1 MLAPME
7 LRRFDAVG
15 DFLSVAEPFLVER
28 EAEHNLLLGVASSIT
43 EAPEAYSGPPYLAV
57 VTDRDRVVAAA
68 LRTPPFRLVLSEVDD
83 PRAIGLLAAD
93 WPANELPD
101 VLGPVEH
108 VRAFVEAR
116 AALGGPQGTLEMSER
131 VYQLTEVQ
139 PIPSIAGHARPA
151 TLDDRD
157 LVIAWLEA
165 FRLEAFGD
173 AEPGSVVADA
183 DRWLARRGR
192 SLHLWQD
199 GDVVSLAGTGG
210 RTPNGIRIGPVYTPP
225 DARRRGYASAL
236 VAAISQEELD
246 AGCRFCFLFTD
257 LANPTANHIYQ
268 AIGYAPVRDVEAY
281 VFAIVS
287 ADETTPLEDDGEGS
301 VDPLTGQVIKGESP
315 WPMAIAVVVLIVFAL
330 VSSSQL
336 AIFPPWVLAAIEGVL
351 LLALL
356 LGDPGH
362 IDRQTPWLRRT
373 TILLIAVLLISTLGS
388 TAILVYN
395 LITNT
400 AIANEPVPLLVAGA
414 KVWLGNNVAF
424 AFLYWGF
431 DGGGPAAR
439 AHGMPQYPD
448 LAFPQQTSPDLA
460 PPGWRP
466 QFIDYLYV
474 GFTTANAFSPTD
486 TMPMVPWAKI
496 AMGSQALISFA
507 IVGLIIARVVN
518 LFQ

>member
-1 MLAPME
+1 M
-7 LRRFDAVG
+7 
-15 DFLSVAEPFLVER
+15 
-28 EAEHNLLLGVASSIT
+28 
-43 EAPEAYSGPPYLAV
+43 
-57 VTDRDRVVAAA
+57 
-68 LRTPPFRLVLSEVDD
+68 
-83 PRAIGLLAAD
+83 
-93 WPANELPD
+93 
-101 VLGPVEH
+101 LGPVEH

-116 AALGGPQGTLEMSER
+116 AALGGPPAALEMSER
-131 VYQLTEVQ
+131 IYRLTEVQ
-139 PIPSIAGHARPA
+139 PIPSIPGRARPA

-165 FRLEAFGD
+165 FRLDAFGEAD
-173 AEPGSVVADA
+173 RVSVVADA

-236 VAAISQEELD
+236 VAAISQAALD
-246 AGCRFCFLFTD
+246 AGRRSASCS
-257 LANPTANHIYQ
+257 PTRPTRPSNHIYQ

-281 VFAIVS
+281 TVRAVVS
-287 ADETTPLEDDGEGS
+287 ADETTPLAAMAR
-301 VDPLTGQVIKGESP
+301 DPSTRSP
-315 WPMAIAVVVLIVFAL
+315 ARSSRANRRWPMAIAVVVLIVFAL

-336 AIFPPWVLAAIEGVL
+336 AFFPPWVLAAIEGVL

-356 LGDPGH
+356 LGDPGR

-373 TILLIAVLLISTLGS
+373 TILLVAVLLISTLGS
-388 TAILVYN
+388 TVILMYN

-400 AIANEPVPLLVAGA
+400 AVANEPIPLLVAGA

-460 PPGWRP
+460 PPRLAPAVHRLPVRRVHDGQRVQPDRHDADGPVGQDRDGVAGADLVRDRRP
-466 QFIDYLYV
+466 DHRPRGQPVPV
-474 GFTTANAFSPTD
+474 GRAAHARPTPSRNLALARPRSRHRTESLSVLRQGRPRATGSPSLT
-486 TMPMVPWAKI
+486 P
-496 AMGSQALISFA
+496 GSASTRAHRLGGPIRRW
-507 IVGLIIARVVN
+507 IVVIPPGC
-518 LFQ
+518 